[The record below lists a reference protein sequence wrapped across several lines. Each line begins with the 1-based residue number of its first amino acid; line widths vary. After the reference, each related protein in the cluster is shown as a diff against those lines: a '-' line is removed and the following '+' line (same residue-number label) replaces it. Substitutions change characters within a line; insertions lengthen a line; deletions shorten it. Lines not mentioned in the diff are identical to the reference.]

1 MTIRQSA
8 RQFVADKFPQ
18 LSEYRFFTSRMFE
31 AKDKASYYDDWWLR
45 FPATVLDETDF
56 VVFAGAMDY
65 SYSKFRLFKVP
76 SSYLAKNL
84 DKLDINSKGVV
95 SMYIH
100 IKSYDEIRKGAGV
113 SFKPYVVN

>member
-1 MTIRQSA
+1 M
-8 RQFVADKFPQ
+8 ADKFPQ

-31 AKDKASYYDDWWLR
+31 AKDKATYYDDWWLR
-45 FPATVLDETDF
+45 IPLEVFEENDF
-56 VVFAGAMDY
+56 VVIAGAMDY
-65 SYSKFRLFKVP
+65 SNSNFRLFKVP
-76 SSYLAKNL
+76 SSYIVKNL
-84 DKLDINSKGVV
+84 DKLDVNNKGVV